1 MRWYEFEIF
10 ITDVEPKS
18 YDIDIEGADE
28 LDFTIDSELGY
39 ITTAPYDG
47 PYVIIPTPEDQ
58 ILNTKDK
65 NLVNDVTVKAIPSC
79 YGLITQNGSVL
90 IVS

>member
-18 YDIDIEGADE
+18 YDIDIEGADD
-28 LDFTIDSELGY
+28 LDFVIETDFN
-39 ITTAPYDG
+39 YDYNFYEG
-47 PYVIIPTPEDQ
+47 PYIITPSQQEQ

-65 NLVNDVTVKAIPSC
+65 LMNNNITVESIPSN
-79 YGLITQNGSVL
+79 YGLITWNGAVL
-90 IVS
+90 TVS